1 MPPTSHA
8 PLLFACAEAVVVEL
22 VECGEGCCGA
32 TGHPF
37 NLNRVHFSPGR
48 PPVRFEVAETVPT
61 VSVGRTVSSLA
72 GEEVQ
77 SEHHVY

>member
-37 NLNRVHFSPGR
+37 NLNRVHFSPGH
-48 PPVRFEVAETVPT
+48 PPVRCEVAETVTT
-61 VSVGRTVSSLA
+61 VSVERAARSLA
-72 GEEVQ
+72 DEEVR